1 VAYVY
6 EKGATGWPAS
16 PTATL
21 TDPDATSGDLFG
33 YSVAVSG
40 SAIVIGA
47 PGTNSNAGSEYIY
60 IASSSVWPTTP
71 TVIAPNPAP
80 SLCDGFGVSVAI
92 SGSNVVVGAAGSNA
106 YAGMAFIEYKS
117 PSGMPTDIVRSL
129 YDPAGTVDDFFGTS
143 VSVSGKTVVVGSEA
157 GAAYIYTKGTT
168 AWPSTPTATLP
179 DPPGGFP
186 GDNFGTAVSVS
197 GSVVVVGDNVAGPT
211 GGGQAYL
218 YTTIDSTWVTE
229 PVATLTDPGGNLAD
243 EFGRA
248 VAVSN
253 GAVIVGAPGTGTGEG
268 AAYMYTG

>member
-1 VAYVY
+1 VATKFDGFGASVAVSGKTIVVGAYGGPAGAGVAYVY
-6 EKGATGWPAS
+6 EKGAPGWPAS

-60 IASSSVWPTTP
+60 IASSSVWPSTP

-92 SGSNVVVGAAGSNA
+92 SGSNVVVGAAGS
-106 YAGMAFIEYKS
+106 
-117 PSGMPTDIVRSL
+117 
-129 YDPAGTVDDFFGTS
+129 
-143 VSVSGKTVVVGSEA
+143 
-157 GAAYIYTKGTT
+157 
-168 AWPSTPTATLP
+168 
-179 DPPGGFP
+179 
-186 GDNFGTAVSVS
+186 
-197 GSVVVVGDNVAGPT
+197 
-211 GGGQAYL
+211 
-218 YTTIDSTWVTE
+218 TE
-229 PVATLTDPGGNLAD
+229 PVATLTDPGGDLAD

-253 GAVIVGAPGTGTGEG
+253 GAVIVGAPGTATGEG